1 MGVSYSGFPGS
12 IVLMYEM
19 EVFLEEYVV
28 LQFDENSFLF
38 FFVTLEFL
46 FHLADGMRDKTEVS
60 EVGGGV
66 SSLGKDVVNERMEV
80 LIAEDVDKFAK
91 LESGNFIV
99 LEVRGGGCSHSQS
112 LKRSNGG

>member
-1 MGVSYSGFPGS
+1 MSHSGFPGS
-12 IVLMYEM
+12 IVPVYEM
-19 EVFLEEYVV
+19 EVFLEEHVI

-38 FFVTLEFL
+38 FLVTLEFL

-60 EVGGGV
+60 EVDGGV
-66 SSLGKDVVNERMEV
+66 SSLGKDVVNERMEF
-80 LIAEDVDKFAK
+80 LITEDVDKFAK

-99 LEVRGGGCSHSQS
+99 LAVKGGRCSHSQG